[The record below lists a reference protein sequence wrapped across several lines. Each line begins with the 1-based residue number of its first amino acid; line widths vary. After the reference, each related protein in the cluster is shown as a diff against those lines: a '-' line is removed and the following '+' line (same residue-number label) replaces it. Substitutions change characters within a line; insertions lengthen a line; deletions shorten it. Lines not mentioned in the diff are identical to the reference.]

1 MKTIFDPVHR
11 SRIGERLER
20 LTPENEAKW
29 GRMTSHKAI
38 CHLATALRLALA
50 SECPGQPRGPFSRPP
65 LNWLMMYVLPWP
77 KGKTK
82 APPEL
87 FELDEPS
94 QWARD
99 IAELRDLIDQ
109 FGARS
114 PTDDWPANMAFGRI
128 SGRAW
133 GVIQYRHLDHH
144 LSQFGV

>member
-1 MKTIFDPVHR
+1 VKTLFDPVHR
-11 SRIGERLER
+11 SRIIERLER
-20 LTPENEAKW
+20 LTPEHQPRW
-29 GRMTSHKAI
+29 GSMTSHQAI
-38 CHLATALRLALA
+38 CHMAMALRLALA

-82 APPEL
+82 APPGL
-87 FELDEPS
+87 FDFELD

-99 IAELRDLIDQ
+99 LAELRDLIEQ

-114 PTDDWPANMAFGRI
+114 PNDDWPVHMAFGRI

-133 GVIQYRHLDHH
+133 GVTQYRHLDHH
-144 LSQFGV
+144 LSQIGV

>member
-1 MKTIFDPVHR
+1 VKTLFDPAQR
-11 SRIGERLER
+11 SRIVERIER
-20 LTPENEAKW
+20 LTPEHQPKW
-29 GRMTSHKAI
+29 GSMTTHQVI

-50 SECPGQPRGPFSRPP
+50 SECPGRPRGPLSRPP
-65 LNWLMMYVLPWP
+65 LNWLVMYLLPWP

-87 FELDEPS
+87 FDFEPD

-99 IAELRDLIDQ
+99 ITELRDLIDQ
-109 FGARS
+109 FGRRS
-114 PTDDWPANMAFGRI
+114 PIDDWPANMAFGRI

-144 LSQFGV
+144 LSQVGV